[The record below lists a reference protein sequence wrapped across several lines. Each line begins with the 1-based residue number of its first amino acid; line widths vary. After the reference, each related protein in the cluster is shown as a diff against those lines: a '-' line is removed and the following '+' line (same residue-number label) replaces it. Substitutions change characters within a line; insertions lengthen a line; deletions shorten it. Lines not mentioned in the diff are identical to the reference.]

1 MHFRPCR
8 TPIMAW
14 KAPGGQ
20 PLVSSLESLGWPNV
34 LDVLKGGWKPA
45 DIEAGV
51 LRAVLPPAWLMEIR
65 LFEVP

>member
-1 MHFRPCR
+1 M
-8 TPIMAW
+8 
-14 KAPGGQ
+14 
-20 PLVSSLESLGWPNV
+20 VSSLESLGWPNV

-65 LFEVP
+65 LLEVP